1 MSKKLTLYDAEG
13 IYKACKQF
21 VETYEFGKQ
30 CDNRKGMY
38 QFLDGIELDL
48 ASDLDRIIKE
58 IGLNGC
64 PFKED

>member
-1 MSKKLTLYDAEG
+1 MSEELDLYDAGG
-13 IYKACKQF
+13 IYKACKKF

-30 CDNRKGMY
+30 CENRKGMY
-38 QFLDGIELDL
+38 EFLEEIEFDL

-64 PFKED
+64 PFKE